1 MKKTRKIPLQQRKK
15 DASDE
20 KLLMWFHQIF
30 FVGRVIRKA
39 TEPVPP
45 ITLKK
50 LRTEQVVEPEL
61 CVATPAKS
69 SKMKSYNVRS
79 SVKRDGP
86 LTEKMTLVLENNETF
101 YENNLKSRKQ
111 EVTKTEIDL
120 GKLLPSRVVNVSD
133 IKLSFVGEGDVS
145 LMLKYIPDTD

>member
-1 MKKTRKIPLQQRKK
+1 MM
-15 DASDE
+15 DASNERTTDVVSQD
-20 KLLMWFHQIF
+20 L
-30 FVGRVIRKA
+30 FVGRVIRKT

-45 ITLKK
+45 VTPKK

-61 CVATPAKS
+61 CVAAPAKAS
-69 SKMKSYNVRS
+69 RMKSYNVRS
-79 SVKRDGP
+79 SVKREGL

-111 EVTKTEIDL
+111 EVTKTETDL
-120 GKLLPSRVVNVSD
+120 GKLLPSGVVNVSD

-145 LMLKYIPDTD
+145 LMLKYIPDTE